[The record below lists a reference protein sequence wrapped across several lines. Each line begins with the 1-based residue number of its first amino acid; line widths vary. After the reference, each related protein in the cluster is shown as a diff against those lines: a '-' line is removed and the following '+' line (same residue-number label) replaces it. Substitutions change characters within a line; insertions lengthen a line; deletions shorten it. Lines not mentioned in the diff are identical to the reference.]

1 MMLMLYMK
9 IKNICGGHKRL
20 NIITL
25 RGIDSAEH
33 QIIDESF
40 RQKNE
45 ISKNIKETL
54 VFDIIII

>member
-1 MMLMLYMK
+1 MLMLYMK

-20 NIITL
+20 NITITL